1 MKRQNKHSPI
11 IYTDF
16 ASKINSGISII
27 RKSRSFMA
35 GTSIVL
41 AFVIIALAASIISPY
56 DPNLQNLSERFKP
69 PSLSHLM
76 GTDQL
81 GRDVFSRMIYGTRTS
96 LAVGFS
102 VVLIS
107 LPVGIIVGSVSG
119 FVGGKLDLFL
129 MRIADVFLAFP
140 GLVLAIGLMA
150 ILGQGITN
158 IVLSLSAV
166 TWPTYARAIRSETL
180 SLRERDYIL
189 ASRLMNSSTARIV
202 FRHVIPNT
210 IAPIIVLGA
219 LGAGFAIL
227 GEAGLSFL
235 GLGTSPNVPT
245 WGSIIADGR
254 EYFIVDPYL
263 MLFPGVILSLAVL
276 GFNLMADGLRDI
288 LDPASRN

>member
-1 MKRQNKHSPI
+1 MKLQNKDSPFVSI
-11 IYTDF
+11 DF
-16 ASKINSGISII
+16 ISTIKSTFSI
-27 RKSRSFMA
+27 LRESRSFMV
-35 GTSIVL
+35 GMSIVL
-41 AFVIIALAASIISPY
+41 AFVIIALVANIISPY
-56 DPNLQNLSERFKP
+56 DPNLQNLSERFQP

-81 GRDVFSRMIYGTRTS
+81 GRDVLSRIIYGTRTS

-107 LPVGIIVGSVSG
+107 LPVGIVVGSFSG

-129 MRIADVFLAFP
+129 MRVADVFLAFP

-180 SLRERDYIL
+180 SLRERDYIVT
-189 ASRLMNSSTARIV
+189 SRLMNSSTARIV

-210 IAPIIVLGA
+210 VAPIIVLGA

-235 GLGTSPNVPT
+235 GLGTSPSVPT

-254 EYFIVDPYL
+254 EYFVVDPYL
-263 MLFPGVILSLAVL
+263 MLFPGVILSIAVL
-276 GFNLMADGLRDI
+276 GFNLMADGLRNI
-288 LDPASRN
+288 LDPTSRI